1 MPSVCAATTL
11 PGGIA
16 RYLCV
21 LAAVGFLATLGVL
34 PVASAGRA
42 QADETV
48 NVCGP
53 YPDEVFGGGAVFGI
67 ATAYNCSTVAGAYLD
82 INTAG
87 NTVASG
93 QRGTW
98 QANAPADLLIKDVSV
113 LSFDVSGVNDG
124 NQYGG
129 GFYWPGGGAGV
140 TDGAYSG
147 FFGVDDG
154 DAGFPASY
162 FGFQVVCGASPCTS
176 SGSYIHVEQMALDV
190 EETVGPTLSAGGLWG
205 QQGWVRGNWPISV
218 NGDSASGIC
227 QLSAAIDGQTVAQ
240 QSLPQDTAA
249 WHQCNATGASGLD
262 ATINTNGFSNG
273 SHTLTISGTDAAGLS
288 TGSNYATAI
297 NVDNSTPVVSIS
309 GPSTASSAEGTQ
321 YVTATA
327 SDPFSGIAEIQCS
340 VDGGASVSYPGA
352 AARVPVSGIGTH
364 TVSCSAEDNA
374 VDGSGDHGQSAAPAT
389 FSMDIGE
396 PTVSGISFT
405 NILHSLKCKKVE
417 ERVKIAAMWVTVR
430 RHGKLVKVHRRAHT
444 KREKVMK
451 CKMREVKRKVTVTV
465 KVKRHGKTVLVKR
478 KKVERI
484 PVPPEAVT
492 ESTKRVAF
500 GKGTIITGFLDTA
513 TGVALAGHT
522 VDVLTAPDN
531 QLGQWSQA
539 AAVTTAANG
548 GWSATLPA
556 GSSRLVEAAYAGDS
570 TTLPATSATATLL
583 VPAHIGITIT
593 PRRLPWSGAVTIRGH
608 LSGGYVPP
616 DGVPLYL
623 EIDTSRRHRPYT
635 PVPLRTNA
643 RGTFSFQF
651 SWKSGGGVTTY
662 PMRVALLGTGS
673 DYPFVASSSRA
684 VSVTFGR
691 ATPKAKKHAHHKH
704 RKRHK
709 KKKR

>member
-1 MPSVCAATTL
+1 
-11 PGGIA
+11 
-16 RYLCV
+16 
-21 LAAVGFLATLGVL
+21 
-34 PVASAGRA
+34 
-42 QADETV
+42 
-48 NVCGP
+48 
-53 YPDEVFGGGAVFGI
+53 
-67 ATAYNCSTVAGAYLD
+67 
-82 INTAG
+82 
-87 NTVASG
+87 
-93 QRGTW
+93 
-98 QANAPADLLIKDVSV
+98 
-113 LSFDVSGVNDG
+113 
-124 NQYGG
+124 
-129 GFYWPGGGAGV
+129 
-140 TDGAYSG
+140 
-147 FFGVDDG
+147 
-154 DAGFPASY
+154 
-162 FGFQVVCGASPCTS
+162 
-176 SGSYIHVEQMALDV
+176 
-190 EETVGPTLSAGGLWG
+190 
-205 QQGWVRGNWPISV
+205 
-218 NGDSASGIC
+218 
-227 QLSAAIDGQTVAQ
+227 
-240 QSLPQDTAA
+240 
-249 WHQCNATGASGLD
+249 
-262 ATINTNGFSNG
+262 
-273 SHTLTISGTDAAGLS
+273 
-288 TGSNYATAI
+288 
-297 NVDNSTPVVSIS
+297 VSIS
-309 GPSTASSAEGTQ
+309 GPSTASSAAGTQ

-643 RGTFSFQF
+643 KGTFSFQF